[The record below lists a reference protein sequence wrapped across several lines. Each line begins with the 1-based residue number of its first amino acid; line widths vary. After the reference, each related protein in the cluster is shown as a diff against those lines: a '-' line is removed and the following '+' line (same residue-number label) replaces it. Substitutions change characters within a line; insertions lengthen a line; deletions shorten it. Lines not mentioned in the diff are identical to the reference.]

1 MSAPPDAAP
10 RLVSFEWFWSF
21 WHWSTESFRVGAS
34 LRNPLQGIGGLWD
47 EWYRHEASGAE
58 QRAIERVGEDVR
70 RQRQFVAW
78 LVRRWGREAQWRR
91 RSPNPRLVLGQLAV
105 LPPFDRWGA
114 MERYRSRYGVE
125 GVFAVILSEGSE
137 GESSDVRR
145 VEAIASAAD
154 RTTPFPDVVAEG
166 FSTEASELRAV
177 RDAVQSVLG
186 GRGALRLLAL
196 WIVAGRRP
204 YPQGVALLLTAGW
217 VAVVGVLAYLL
228 TVRDP
233 GSHLEPMAALLMVLW
248 IPLTLTGVTLATL
261 VSLRTWRA
269 GARLQ
274 AIAAQSELRLR
285 MGDGL
290 TLVGGSAGLPFAL
303 NVLSAILR
311 TREGAATRSWLWE
324 RVHRTVR
331 HQGTQWAATG
341 IVLPD
346 GAIGPVALMPK
357 VRACLQHATIRSLL
371 TPHQPDG
378 GQAEL
383 ALSRPALP
391 ALPALPA
398 RAVRAEE
405 RGGGS
410 PRVARGA
417 FGFAAEAH
425 TFRSIRCRHLADA
438 VLAIADMGSRRQFA
452 VNSAAVCASAM
463 VMAAAPDLQ
472 NTLFPPPAPMVVET
486 TGSSPFHLAVTLDSR
501 RAGAFVVALESR
513 FWANRRQQ
521 LQRAGDVSRANVPLH
536 RLSQRAM
543 WELDDGTLW
552 VERRRGFLFRE
563 YGPGERVGVY
573 SLRYL
578 NQLTR

>member
-1 MSAPPDAAP
+1 MNAPPDATT

-58 QRAIERVGEDVR
+58 QRAIERVGADVR

-78 LVRRWGREAQWRR
+78 LVRRWGREAQWRGR
-91 RSPNPRLVLGQLAV
+91 APHPRLVLGQLAV
-105 LPPFDRWGA
+105 LAPFDRWAA
-114 MERYRSRYGVE
+114 MDRYRSRYGVD
-125 GVFAVILSEGSE
+125 GVNAVVLAEGSD

-166 FSTEASELRAV
+166 FSTDASELRAV
-177 RDAVQSVLG
+177 RDAVRSVLG

-204 YPQGVALLLTAGW
+204 YPRSLAALLTAGW
-217 VAVVGVLAYLL
+217 AGVLGVLTYLVAVP
-228 TVRDP
+228 DP
-233 GSHLEPMAALLMVLW
+233 GHDLERLGALLMMLW
-248 IPLTLTGVTLATL
+248 LPLTLTGVTLATI

-290 TLVGGSAGLPFAL
+290 TLVGGSAGLSFAL
-303 NVLSAILR
+303 NALSAILR
-311 TREGAATRSWLWE
+311 TREGATTRSWLWE
-324 RVHRTVR
+324 RVHRAVR
-331 HQGTQWAATG
+331 HGGMQWAATG
-341 IVLPD
+341 VVLPD
-346 GAIGPVALMPK
+346 GVIGAVALKPK
-357 VRACLQHATIRSLL
+357 VRACLQHATVRSLL

-378 GQAEL
+378 GIGEL
-383 ALSRPALP
+383 ERALP
-391 ALPALPA
+391 VRAL
-398 RAVRAEE
+398 RAEE
-405 RGGGS
+405 RASGS
-410 PRVARGA
+410 QRVVGGA

-425 TFRSIRCRHLADA
+425 ALRSIRCRHLADA
-438 VLAIADMGSRRQFA
+438 VLTIANLRSQRQLAI
-452 VNSAAVCASAM
+452 NTAAVCASAM
-463 VMAAAPDLQ
+463 VVVAAPDLQ
-472 NTLFPPPAPMVVET
+472 NALFPPPAPMVVET
-486 TGSSPFHLAVTLDSR
+486 TGSSPFHLAVTLDSP

-521 LQRAGDVSRANVPLH
+521 LQRTGNMSRANVPLH

-563 YGPGERVGVY
+563 YGPGERVGAY